1 MFETAFVSPTRP
13 TRPPAL
19 ADLLLLRPVAAPGP
33 GEVWSPRERTVLLAV
48 RGGWARV
55 QALAWTWNP
64 DGPVLWR
71 CAVDLG
77 GMVGWYAYDVRLVRP
92 APGP

>member
-1 MFETAFVSPTRP
+1 MFYSVSLSPIRP
-13 TRPPAL
+13 TRGPAL
-19 ADLLLLRPVAAPGP
+19 ADGLLLRSVAAPGP
-33 GEVWSPRERTVLLAV
+33 DEVWSLVSRTVLLTV
-48 RGGWARV
+48 RGGWARAQV
-55 QALAWTWNP
+55 LAWTWNP

-77 GMVGWYAYDVRLVRP
+77 GRVGWFAYDVRLVRP